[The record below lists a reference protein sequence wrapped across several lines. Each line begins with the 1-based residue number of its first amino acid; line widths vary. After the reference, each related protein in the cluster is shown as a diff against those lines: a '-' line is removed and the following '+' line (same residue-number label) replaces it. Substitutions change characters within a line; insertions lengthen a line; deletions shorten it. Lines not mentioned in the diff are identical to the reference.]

1 MREQYKTQSQGSA
14 QFDLKRRQ
22 LAFGLPLLAAGLWSS
37 KAHAAAAEADLS
49 ALYASVV
56 ADPGRSDADKKMDAG
71 RKPVAFLQFAGV
83 KPGMHVLDIAAGRG
97 YTTELLARVVGPT
110 GRVFAQAEQL
120 DPVLKQRATAL
131 GNVTVV
137 ESGAQDPVPASAR
150 PLDMITIVLA
160 YHDITYETVDRKI
173 MNQELYDSLGPD
185 GVLVVIDH
193 SAKPGTGAADGKT
206 LHRVDKE
213 LVKKEF
219 IDAGFTLD
227 KESSFLS
234 NPDDPRVQP
243 FFKMTTPTD
252 RFALRF
258 KKT

>member
-1 MREQYKTQSQGSA
+1 MREAFKTVFPRSTR
-14 QFDLKRRQ
+14 FDLKRRQ
-22 LAFGLPLLAAGLWSS
+22 LAFGLPFLAAGLWSF
-37 KAHAAAAEADLS
+37 KARAQAAGADLS
-49 ALYASVV
+49 ALYASVA
-56 ADPGRSDADKKMDAG
+56 ADPKRSEADKKMDAK
-71 RKPVAFLQFAGV
+71 RHPVEFLQFTGV
-83 KPGMHVLDIAAGRG
+83 KPGMHVLDLAAGAG
-97 YTTELLARVVGPT
+97 YTTELLALAVGPT
-110 GRVFAQAEQL
+110 GRVFAQTEKL
-120 DPVLKQRATAL
+120 DPVLKQLAAAL

-173 MNQELYDSLGPD
+173 MNRELYDSLGPD

-213 LVKKEF
+213 LVKTELT
-219 IDAGFTLD
+219 DAGFHFD
-227 KESSFLS
+227 KQSNFLA
-234 NPDDPRVQP
+234 NPDDPRDQP
-243 FFKMTTPTD
+243 FFKMTIPTD

-258 KKT
+258 TKN

>member
-1 MREQYKTQSQGSA
+1 MRKAYKTLSSGSTP
-14 QFDLKRRQ
+14 FDLKRRQ
-22 LAFGLPLLAAGLWSS
+22 LAIGLPLLAAALWTC
-37 KAHAAAAEADLS
+37 KTYAQAATADLS

-56 ADPGRSDADKKMDAG
+56 ADAGRSEADKQMDAK
-71 RKPVAFLQFAGV
+71 RNPVAFLQFAGV
-83 KPGMHVLDIAAGRG
+83 KPGMHVLDIAAGAG

-110 GRVFAQAEQL
+110 GRVFAQTEKL
-120 DPVLKQRATAL
+120 DPLLKQRAAAL

-137 ESGAQDPVPASAR
+137 ERGAQDPVPASAR

-173 MNQELYDSLGPD
+173 MNRELYDSLGPD

-206 LHRVDKE
+206 LHRIDKE
-213 LVKKEF
+213 LVKTEF
-219 IDAGFTLD
+219 TDARFHFD
-227 KESSFLS
+227 KESSFLA
-234 NPDDPRVQP
+234 NPDDPRDQP
-243 FFKMTTPTD
+243 FFKMSIATD

-258 KKT
+258 TKN